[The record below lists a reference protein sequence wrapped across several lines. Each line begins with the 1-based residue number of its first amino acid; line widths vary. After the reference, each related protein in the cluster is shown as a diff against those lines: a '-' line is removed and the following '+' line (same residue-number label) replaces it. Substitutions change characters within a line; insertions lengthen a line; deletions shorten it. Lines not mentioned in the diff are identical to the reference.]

1 MKIIVGLGNPGT
13 EYDNTRHNVGFT
25 ALDILAGESAK
36 FRENKKFKALT
47 YEDNA
52 CLFVKPLTFM
62 NNSGFSVRAVLDF
75 YGLLPK
81 SLGLFRKKEIDLSN
95 VLTVIHD
102 DLDIEFGK
110 FKTTLSSRSAGH
122 RGVESIINH
131 LKTQNFRRFR
141 IGIKSAEQEF
151 IPVDKFVLAH
161 FKANEK
167 ETLKS
172 LILNIKDEL

>member
-25 ALDILAGESAK
+25 ALDILAGESAQ
-36 FRENKKFKALT
+36 FRVNKKFKALT
-47 YEDNA
+47 YEDNG

-81 SLGLFRKKEIDLSN
+81 SLGLFRKKEIDLAE

-122 RGVESIINH
+122 RGVESIINS

-141 IGIKSAEQEF
+141 IGIKSAE
-151 IPVDKFVLAH
+151 
-161 FKANEK
+161 
-167 ETLKS
+167 
-172 LILNIKDEL
+172 